1 METKIRN
8 AAPETELQRAVH
20 CLKYAETSTLQ
31 LKNVYSFVLRLND
44 GLKSAILGLRTAIKN
59 LRKVE
64 HERDYWKLRFE
75 ALQNRDD
82 DNWRLRYE
90 SLLQRNEQLE
100 EELRKVY
107 SNGFSGNDFQSRMDI
122 TPFIAQCRGEDDGE
136 ESSIEDDGESGVG
149 RGGGERNFP
158 EMIEGPP
165 MSLPG
170 DSNDDSAHD
179 GSSAMQIKCEED
191 EDEEEEDQDQSQDAD
206 NEEMKNMLKNCEHTA
221 SENGAD
227 VDYEALRNCLAKD
240 ARQCPVCPRICS
252 QRNSTVRHLIEVHHL
267 DRSELM
273 IRKFHKGYHF
283 ANFSK

>member
-1 METKIRN
+1 M
-8 AAPETELQRAVH
+8 
-20 CLKYAETSTLQ
+20 
-31 LKNVYSFVLRLND
+31 LRLND
-44 GLKSAILGLRTAIKN
+44 GLKSSIIGLRTAIRN

-64 HERDYWKLRFE
+64 QERDYWKMRFE

-82 DNWRLRYE
+82 DNWRMRYE

-100 EELRKVY
+100 DELRKVY
-107 SNGFSGNDFQSRMDI
+107 SNGFNNNNNNNNIDDYQNRMDI
-122 TPFIAQCRGEDDGE
+122 TSFMARCRNGNDDDSSVDGDSEDGED
-136 ESSIEDDGESGVG
+136 
-149 RGGGERNFP
+149 RNFP
-158 EMIEGPP
+158 VMIEGPP

-170 DSNDDSAHD
+170 DSNQ
-179 GSSAMQIKCEED
+179 GSGNGDVNESGAMRIKCED
-191 EDEEEEDQDQSQDAD
+191 EDVDEDGEEDDGEQNHSQEM
-206 NEEMKNMLKNCEHTA
+206 NTEELKNMMKNFEHTT
-221 SENGAD
+221 ENGSE